1 MKINVAT
8 VQMISNNKDY
18 SGNRLRAE
26 GYICDAVNEGAKL
39 ILLPEFALAGYL
51 YTDDFWNMAEPLR
64 GRTYKWQKQVSE
76 KYGVYI
82 GTCILEKDQNN
93 FYDTFLLTG
102 PGQDE
107 EWTHRKIE
115 APSYESYLFKGVG
128 LNNNV
133 FDTPIGRIGV
143 VICFDS
149 SKAHTLSMLKE
160 KSAEIVL
167 MSFSFPCLPKY
178 FSYNDRK
185 NWIETY
191 LEAPQIYAKLLNVPV
206 VVSNKTGRFSS
217 PVPIGLA
224 NFDAEFAGGTSIYDR
239 NGNALEHMTEKQS
252 GILVS
257 EMSLEKRNSLVGH
270 RRFKQKGWLLPYSI
284 KIKVMM
290 EINQKIGMTRY
301 KFSKKRK
308 NALKI
313 EGTADTQQAV
323 SQ

>member
-1 MKINVAT
+1 
-8 VQMISNNKDY
+8 MISNNNDY

-26 GYICDAVNEGAKL
+26 GYISDAVKEGAKL

-64 GRTYKWQKQVSE
+64 GRTYKWQKQISE
-76 KYGVYI
+76 KHSVYI
-82 GTCILEKDQNN
+82 GTCILEKDQND

-133 FDTPIGRIGV
+133 FDTPIGKIGV

-149 SKAHTLSMLKE
+149 SKTHTLSMLKE
-160 KSAEIVL
+160 KGAEIVL
-167 MSFSFPCLPKY
+167 MAFSFPCLPKY
-178 FSYNDRK
+178 FSDNDRK
-185 NWIETY
+185 NWVETY
-191 LEAPQIYAKLLNVPV
+191 LQAPKIYANILHVPV
-206 VVSNKTGRFSS
+206 VVANKTGRFSS
-217 PVPIGLA
+217 PVPIGIA

-239 NGNALEHMTEKQS
+239 NGNALEQMTEKQS

-257 EMSLEKRNSLVGH
+257 EMPLGERNGLVEH
-270 RRFKQKGWLLPYSI
+270 SPFKQDGWLLPYSI
-284 KIKVMM
+284 KTKVMM
-290 EINQKIGMTRY
+290 EINRKIGMTRY

-313 EGTADTQQAV
+313 GGIADTQQAV